1 MEGEK
6 KTVLDARGMRHITQQ
21 GIDLIKHFEGFSP
34 TVYMCPAGL
43 PTIGYGHL
51 LKEGESYISITED
64 EAEEL
69 LRHDVQVAEKAVLRL
84 INVPLTDGQ
93 FDALVSFTFNL
104 GSGSLQSSTLRRVVN
119 RRDHREVPTQ
129 LKRWVWSG
137 GKKLKGL
144 KLRRDAESILYK
156 NI

>member
-1 MEGEK
+1 
-6 KTVLDARGMRHITQQ
+6 MRHITQQ
-21 GIDLIKHFEGFSP
+21 GLNLIKHFEGFSSN
-34 TVYMCPAGL
+34 VYKCPAGL

-51 LKEGESYISITED
+51 IKQGDMFTSVTED

-104 GSGSLQSSTLRRVVN
+104 GSGSLQSSTLRRKVN
-119 RRDHREVPTQ
+119 RQEHDQAPIQ

-137 GKKLKGL
+137 GRKLKGL
-144 KLRRDAESILYK
+144 QLRRDAESTLYELG
-156 NI
+156 

>member
-1 MEGEK
+1 
-6 KTVLDARGMRHITQQ
+6 MRHVTQE
-21 GIDLIKHFEGFSP
+21 GLDLIKHFEGFSS
-34 TVYMCPAGL
+34 TVYKCPAGL

-51 LKEGESYISITED
+51 IKKGEEFNLVTED
-64 EAEEL
+64 EAEDL

-119 RRDHREVPTQ
+119 RRDHSDVPTQ
-129 LKRWVWSG
+129 LRRWVWSG
-137 GKKLKGL
+137 GQKLKGL
-144 KLRRDAESILYK
+144 QLRRDAEVLLYSLL
-156 NI
+156 

>member
-1 MEGEK
+1 
-6 KTVLDARGMRHITQQ
+6 MRHITQE
-21 GIDLIKHFEGFSP
+21 GLDLIKHFEGFSS
-34 TVYMCPAGL
+34 TVYKCPAGL

-51 LKEGESYISITED
+51 IKKGEVFSSVTED

-84 INVPLTDGQ
+84 IKVPLNDGQ

-119 RRDHREVPTQ
+119 RNDHSEVPTQ
-129 LKRWVWSG
+129 LRRWVWSG
-137 GKKLKGL
+137 VKKLKGL
-144 KLRRDAESILYK
+144 QLRRSAESTLYELT
-156 NI
+156 